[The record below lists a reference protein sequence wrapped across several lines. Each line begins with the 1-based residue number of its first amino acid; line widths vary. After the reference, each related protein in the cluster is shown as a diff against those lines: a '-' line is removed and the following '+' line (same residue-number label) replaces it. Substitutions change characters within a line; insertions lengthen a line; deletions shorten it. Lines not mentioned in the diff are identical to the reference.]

1 VIANPAAASHL
12 AELEARL
19 ESHLGAVR
27 VRAAQLH
34 ERLVADAAAL
44 RAQLAPAPALAP
56 TGGLVHDAPLVPDV
70 PLLVFDDGVPLRADA

>member
-12 AELEARL
+12 AELEARV

-27 VRAAQLH
+27 LRAAQLR
-34 ERLVADAAAL
+34 ERLVADVAAL
-44 RAQLAPAPALAP
+44 RAQ
-56 TGGLVHDAPLVPDV
+56 LVHDAPLVPDV